1 MGFMILPMMASI
13 SEDALRAVPRD
24 LREGAFALGATRFE
38 VVSRVVVPGALSG
51 ILAAVILSIS
61 RAIGETM
68 IVAIAAGLQ
77 PQMGFDLLRSMETMT
92 AYIVQVSLG
101 DTPQGGIEFRTIFA
115 VGTLLFVMTLVMNL
129 LSDLLVRRYREAY
142 E

>member
-1 MGFMILPMMASI
+1 
-13 SEDALRAVPRD
+13 
-24 LREGAFALGATRFE
+24 
-38 VVSRVVVPGALSG
+38 
-51 ILAAVILSIS
+51 
-61 RAIGETM
+61 M